1 LKEKEKK
8 RKRKQKSFPS
18 LCVPN
23 QEEKTGKP
31 QTKCGEGWKIQ
42 QDYGMSV
49 GWGGEGEGGM
59 EDASQSARQSAT
71 AGRPLGQS
79 VT

>member
-31 QTKCGEGWKIQ
+31 QTKCGEGWKIK

-49 GWGGEGEGGM
+49 GWGGEGEG
-59 EDASQSARQSAT
+59 ASQSARQSAT